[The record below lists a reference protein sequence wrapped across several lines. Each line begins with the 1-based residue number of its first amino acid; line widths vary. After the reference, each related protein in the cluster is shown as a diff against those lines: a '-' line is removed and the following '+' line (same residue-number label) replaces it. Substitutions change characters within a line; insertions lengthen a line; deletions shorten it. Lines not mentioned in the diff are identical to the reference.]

1 MGALAECR
9 SALQHTSLLTLSPAT
24 LCSLCFLPKK
34 ALAISGPL
42 LTPCLLPAML
52 SFLLSVYISAPPPP
66 HPSAAPRPPPRIPQA
81 PLKPN
86 LSSEILLDF
95 PNPQSACPPVSC
107 VHASIPCLLLSIWP
121 ALPSFD
127 IYLSLFSV
135 FIFYNVPYLMLSFDY
150 KLEERGVSSDFL
162 YTQFLEQDLEH
173 RYAHKYLWCC

>member
-1 MGALAECR
+1 MSFCFTTHLPSNLISRHALF
-9 SALQHTSLLTLSPAT
+9 TLLPPKKCIGNLRAFAYTMPPA
-24 LCSLCFLPKK
+24 CNAFLP
-34 ALAISGPL
+34 PL
-42 LTPCLLPAML
+42 CLHKC
-52 SFLLSVYISAPPPP
+52 PP
-66 HPSAAPRPPPRIPQA
+66 IPQA

-107 VHASIPCLLLSIWP
+107 FHASIPCLLLSIWP
-121 ALPSFD
+121 ALPFFD

-135 FIFYNVPYLMLSFDY
+135 FIFYDVPYLMLSFDY

-173 RYAHKYLWCC
+173 RYNHAIRLTCFIRL